1 MEFCRTKGGNPNSF
15 KSPDTV
21 NQIDWSRKKE
31 YYDVFEYYRNLIQLR
46 KNHPAFRMTDA
57 RQIQEYIHFCTEY
70 KIGVVSYC
78 INGAEVGDSWKN
90 IVMLF
95 NGSKKE
101 VLHPLPDGT
110 FQVVVNGD
118 EFFDENQGEMV
129 SGELKLQAVSMM
141 ILIKT
146 ED

>member
-1 MEFCRTKGGNPNSF
+1 
-15 KSPDTV
+15 
-21 NQIDWSRKKE
+21 
-31 YYDVFEYYRNLIQLR
+31 
-46 KNHPAFRMTDA
+46 
-57 RQIQEYIHFCTEY
+57 
-70 KIGVVSYC
+70 VVSYC